1 MGYSLSKYFKREEF
15 ACECGCGFDTVD
27 AETIG
32 VLDQVREHFDSPVVI
47 NSGCR
52 CAAHNKYIGGA
63 KKSQHVFG
71 RAADI
76 VVKGVSPSVV
86 ANYIETIMTGGGIGR
101 YETFTHIDTRTKPAR
116 WGK

>member
-1 MGYSLSKYFKREEF
+1 MSISKYFKREEF

-27 AETIG
+27 VSTLK
-32 VLDQVREHFDSPVVI
+32 VLELVREYFGVPVVI

-76 VVKGVSPSVV
+76 VVKGVSPSAV
-86 ANYIETIMTGGGIGR
+86 ADYIETIMLGGGIGR
-101 YETFTHIDTRTKPAR
+101 YNTFTHIDTRTKPAR
-116 WGK
+116 WGV